1 MAPESRAIAWSEL
14 AEGIAARVDF
24 VVSAEE
30 LRQFAVLSGDCNP
43 LHVDA
48 DFARRKGFDGVVV
61 HGALLVAK
69 ISQLIGMQLPGR
81 DSVWTG
87 LALQFRQPL
96 YVGREAR
103 VEAVVARLSPATGM
117 VLLKLTLRAGETL
130 LAKGEAEVLLVRP

>member
-1 MAPESRAIAWSEL
+1 MTAESRAIAWGEL
-14 AEGIAARVDF
+14 AVGTAASIDF

-30 LRQFAVLSGDCNP
+30 LQQFATLSGDCNP

-48 DFARRKGFDGVVV
+48 DFARSKGFDDVVV

-69 ISQLIGMQLPGR
+69 VSQLIGMHLPGR

-103 VEAVVARLSPATGM
+103 VEAVILRLSPATGM
-117 VLLKLTLRAGETL
+117 VLLKLTLRAGEVL
-130 LAKGEAEVLLVRP
+130 LAKGEAEVLLVRS

>member
-14 AEGIAARVDF
+14 AEGAAASVDF
-24 VVSAEE
+24 VVGGED
-30 LRQFAVLSGDCNP
+30 LRQFAALSGDFNP

-48 DFARRKGFDGVVV
+48 DFARSKGFDGVVV

-69 ISQLIGMQLPGR
+69 ISQLIGMRLPGR

-87 LALQFRQPL
+87 LSLQFRHPL
-96 YVGREAR
+96 YVGQQAR

>member
-14 AEGIAARVDF
+14 AEGTAASVDF
-24 VVSAEE
+24 VVGAEE
-30 LRQFAVLSGDCNP
+30 LQQFATLSGDCNP

-48 DFARRKGFDGVVV
+48 DFARSKGFDGVVV

-87 LALQFRQPL
+87 LTLQFRHPL
-96 YVGREAR
+96 YVGQAAR
-103 VEAVVARLSPATGM
+103 VEAVVGRLSAATGM
-117 VLLKLTLRAGETL
+117 VLLKLTLRAGEIL